1 LNRAM
6 IVVGAPIGGLIADGI
21 GYRAALW
28 IAAAGFLLVPA
39 LLAATPFRHAR
50 HGDTPTGTTR

>member
-1 LNRAM
+1 M